1 MQGYI
6 KLYRQIM
13 ESEFYF
19 SEKFSKSAAWIDLLL
34 LANHKESTF
43 FIRGIEIKLAPGQLA
58 YSQLTLAKRWKW
70 NFKTVKKF
78 LDMLELRKMIFQSV
92 NKVTTLITIVNWS
105 EYQDNQEINSQ
116 KNYKAKNSVKNG
128 EQKSLENSTKTQEL
142 SLFDISNG
150 EQNGEQ
156 KENKTETNNNDKNE
170 KKNIYSLFE
179 NLIPTELNAIP
190 GFTESWKDFISHRK
204 EIKKPLTET
213 AAKRILK
220 KLLNYHN
227 ESNDVIKIID
237 NSITRGWQDVFP
249 YTGQIQP
256 PANKQTIEPL
266 KFNFR

>member
-1 MQGYI
+1 MEGFIALHRRLLDNPIFYNADLLQLFLYCCLKANYKDNEFIFNDEMIKVKRGDLITGRKELSKALKQKEPTVYKRLKLLEKLGYI
-6 KLYRQIM
+6 GIK
-13 ESEFYF
+13 STN
-19 SEKFSKSAAWIDLLL
+19 KFSIISILKYDFYQNSNNKDTAQTPINKGDNEPATPKSN
-34 LANHKESTF
+34 NH
-43 FIRGIEIKLAPGQLA
+43 
-58 YSQLTLAKRWKW
+58 
-70 NFKTVKKF
+70 
-78 LDMLELRKMIFQSV
+78 
-92 NKVTTLITIVNWS
+92 VTTT
-105 EYQDNQEINSQ
+105 YQPRI
-116 KNYKAKNSVKNG
+116 
-128 EQKSLENSTKTQEL
+128 
-142 SLFDISNG
+142 
-150 EQNGEQ
+150 
-156 KENKTETNNNDKNE
+156 TNNNVYKKNN
-170 KKNIYSLFE
+170 NIYSLFE

-190 GFTESWKDFISHRK
+190 EFTESWSDFVKHRK